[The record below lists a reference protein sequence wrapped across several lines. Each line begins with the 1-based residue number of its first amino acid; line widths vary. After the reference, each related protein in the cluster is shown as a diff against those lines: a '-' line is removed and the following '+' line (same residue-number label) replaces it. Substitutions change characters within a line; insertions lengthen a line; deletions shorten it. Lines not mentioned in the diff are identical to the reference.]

1 MQKITGQCNMILGDS
16 LVHIACNNLNVYTH
30 QKLQKDKSPWYCIWC
45 FRKHLPYGSTNGKLK
60 KLLHGEVVI
69 SPDPKIISSII
80 KQGEYL
86 DEELLSKTKNKFYTP
101 DEFNNALK
109 NLNMASQFFSM
120 QLNILSFLSPPWI
133 IKSNFQS
140 EN

>member
-45 FRKHLPYGSTNGKLK
+45 FQKHLPYGSTNGKLK

-133 IKSNFQS
+133 I
-140 EN
+140 